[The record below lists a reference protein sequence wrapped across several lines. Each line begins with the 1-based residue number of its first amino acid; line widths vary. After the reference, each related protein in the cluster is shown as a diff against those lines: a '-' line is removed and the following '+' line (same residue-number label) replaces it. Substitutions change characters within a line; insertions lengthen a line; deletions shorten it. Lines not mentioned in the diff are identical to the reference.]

1 MSPRSRLRRN
11 MGEWP
16 VETQDQRLN
25 HIFQRLDDAS
35 ALEDLQRVIE
45 DARDCFHV
53 SHAVY
58 HWVSSNGEQY
68 GCGTYDPGW
77 VQRYIEQDY
86 LRVDP
91 VILGCYKGFNP
102 VDWRDLDWH
111 SKPIRAFRN
120 EALDHGVGHQGYS
133 IPIHGP
139 HGQFALFSVSD
150 HRDDA
155 AWDAF
160 TVEYRRALILLAH
173 AFNEKALGFEAK
185 AEDDTGKL
193 LSPREVDTMTLLA
206 IGYSRAQ
213 VADTLSISEHTL
225 RAYIESAR
233 LKLGAQNTL
242 QAVARA
248 MSRGMIVV

>member
-1 MSPRSRLRRN
+1 M
-11 MGEWP
+11 
-16 VETQDQRLN
+16 
-25 HIFQRLDDAS
+25 LDEAS
-35 ALEDLQRVIE
+35 EPNDLQQVTE
-45 DARDCFHV
+45 ATRDCFNV
-53 SHAVY
+53 SHVVY
-58 HWVSSNGEQY
+58 HWVNSSGEQY
-68 GCGTYDPGW
+68 GFGTYDPAW
-77 VQRYIEQDY
+77 VQHYVEKGY

-91 VILGCYKGFNP
+91 VIAACYQRYNP
-102 VDWRDLDWH
+102 VNWRELDW
-111 SKPIRAFRN
+111 KQKQVRVFLN
-120 EALDHGVGHQGYS
+120 EALDSGVGHQGYS

-150 HRDDA
+150 HRDDQE
-155 AWDAF
+155 WDDF

-173 AFNEKALGFEAK
+173 AFNEKALEFETSVK
-185 AEDDTGKL
+185 DDTSKN
-193 LSPREVDTMTLLA
+193 LSPREIDTMTLLA

>member
-1 MSPRSRLRRN
+1 MS
-11 MGEWP
+11 
-16 VETQDQRLN
+16 TQDLRLN
-25 HIFQRLDDAS
+25 TLFKRLDEAS
-35 ALEDLQRVIE
+35 ALEDLQLVVEEI
-45 DARDCFHV
+45 RDRFKV

-58 HWVSSNGEQY
+58 HWVNSSGDQY
-68 GCGTYDPGW
+68 GCGTYESAW
-77 VQRYIEQDY
+77 VQRYIEKEY

-91 VILGCYKGFNP
+91 VISGCYQRFHP
-102 VDWRDLDWH
+102 VDWRQLDW
-111 SKPIRAFRN
+111 SQKQVRGFRN
-120 EALDHGVGHQGYS
+120 EAQQFGVGHQGYS

-139 HGQFALFSVSD
+139 HGQFALFTVSD
-150 HRDDA
+150 HREDD

-160 TVEYRRALILLAH
+160 TDQHRRALILLAH
-173 AFNEKALGFEAK
+173 AFNEKALEFEPEK
-185 AEDDTGKL
+185 TDDSNKH

-206 IGYSRAQ
+206 MGYNRAQ
-213 VADTLSISEHTL
+213 VADTLAISEHTL